1 MTQTVSNSSATTSY
15 ISNVSA
21 LIGAG
26 QSGDEGGVDSTA
38 LLDELVVLTKRV
50 DLDKGTG
57 SSADA
62 PELDLPT
69 LGFTTDDM
77 AILLTALRSKTF
89 EEQIKTG
96 KDGLEI
102 DRKKTEDINDRAMKK
117 IQEWIDKSKD
127 ALEKDKAGGIFGW
140 LTKIFSFIAAAI
152 CTALAAVATAVTG
165 GAAAPLLAISVILLA
180 GTTLSLAS
188 AISQECGGPALEPSA
203 WLSDLMTKMLVS
215 FGMDEEKAKSLGKI
229 LATVAA
235 TVVTG
240 GAALA
245 VDPQLMGNLAGGI
258 AELSGASKD
267 TAMWLNMAFTIAM
280 SLALMV
286 VATVM
291 TGGAAVTQAVDK
303 LSKFAAMAMK
313 VGRAM
318 QAGSGI
324 AAGTTQVGHGAM
336 QIQAAEAQHLADKA
350 MANKKEL
357 EALLLKLQKLMEE
370 GREDL
375 KKIMQAVEEMMSNCI
390 RMLTTNSETHLQL
403 IDNIGSTGSTV

>member
-1 MTQTVSNSSATTSY
+1 MTQTVSNSSATSSY
-15 ISNVSA
+15 VNNVSA

-26 QSGDEGGVDSTA
+26 QLGDEGGVDSVA
-38 LLDELVVLTKRV
+38 LLNELYALTKGV

-57 SSADA
+57 SSPDA
-62 PELDLPT
+62 PVLDLPT
-69 LGFTTDDM
+69 LAFTTDDM

-96 KDGLEI
+96 KEGLEI
-102 DRKKTEDINDRAMKK
+102 DRKKSEDINDRAMKK
-117 IQEWIDKSKD
+117 IQEWIDKCKEAD
-127 ALEKDKAGGIFGW
+127 EKGKAGGIFGW

-165 GAAAPLLAISVILLA
+165 GAAAPLLAVSVILLA

-203 WLSDLMTKMLVS
+203 WLSDVMTKMLVS
-215 FGMDEEKAKSLGKI
+215 FGMDEKQAKSLGKI

-258 AELSGASKD
+258 AELSGAPKD
-267 TAMWLNMAFTIAM
+267 TAMWLNMAFTMAA
-280 SLALMV
+280 SLAVMV

-291 TGGAAVTQAVDK
+291 TGGAAMTQAVDK
-303 LSKFAAMAMK
+303 MSKFAAMAMK

-318 QAGSGI
+318 QAGAGI
-324 AAGTTQVGHGAM
+324 TAGATQVGHGAM
-336 QIQAAEAQHLADKA
+336 QIEAADAQHSADRS
-350 MANKKEL
+350 MAQKKEL

-375 KKIMQAVEEMMSNCI
+375 KKIMQAVQEMMSVCI

-403 IDNIGSTGSTV
+403 IDKIGATRTTV